1 MSSKSRLSGTPHR
14 PAMAM
19 RWITALVEPPRAS
32 TVATASSNAS
42 AVRIRSG
49 VRCSQAM
56 STIRRPVAVA
66 IR

>member
-1 MSSKSRLSGTPHR
+1 
-14 PAMAM
+14 MAM